1 MALCLFGFVATYAA
15 RFRRRQPTM
24 APTPPSSDQ
33 MARVTG
39 RDDAVVQVSPLLE
52 LAPHWR
58 GFISVHPQVSEDFLI
73 VLVLVIDA
81 SHLSD

>member
-1 MALCLFGFVATYAA
+1 
-15 RFRRRQPTM
+15 
-24 APTPPSSDQ
+24 